1 MTTTHNPLLEGITIL
16 DLTRLLP
23 GPYCTQQLAQL
34 GATVIKIEEPKGG
47 DYARSLSPELFEV
60 VNRGKKSITLDLRQ
74 TEDQQRFKT
83 LVKTADV
90 VIESFRPGVMDK
102 LNCGYQTL
110 QSLNPQLVYAAI
122 TGYGQTGPYV
132 ERAGHDMN
140 YLATAGVLDQI
151 GRAGAPPALSNVQ
164 IADLAG
170 GAMNAAIGILAAVIG
185 AKQSGQGT
193 FVDVSMTDGALAM
206 NTVALAGL
214 NKTAT
219 APKRGA
225 DMLSGAL
232 PNYSIYR
239 CRDGKYIAVGAL
251 EPQFFIRVL
260 NGVWDSVPA
269 PLRHPINK
277 LFKGANSKKKRGADK
292 AGGSHR
298 DKPKASPNMAKLS
311 QLLDDPAK
319 AKLILLPAR
328 WALSA
333 AFATKTRDE
342 WDQWFADKDACVSGI
357 LSPAE
362 AVQHPLFAAR
372 EMVAG
377 KAGKQFFNNPIKF
390 SHRQP
395 PLNASPALGEHN
407 QDYSTD

>member
-1 MTTTHNPLLEGITIL
+1 MTTTKNPLLEGITVL

-34 GATVIKIEEPKGG
+34 GATVVKIEEPNGG

-60 VNRGKKSITLDLRQ
+60 VNRGKQSITLDLRQ
-74 TEDQQRFKT
+74 SADQTCFKK
-83 LVKTADV
+83 LVETADV
-90 VIESFRPGVMDK
+90 VVESFRPGVMDR

-110 QSLNPQLVYAAI
+110 HAINPKLVYAAI
-122 TGYGQTGPYV
+122 TGYGQTGPYA

-151 GRAGAPPALSNVQ
+151 GQAGSAPALSNVQ

-185 AKQSGQGT
+185 AQQSGQGT

-214 NKTAT
+214 NKTAK
-219 APKRGA
+219 APQRGA

-232 PNYSIYR
+232 PNYSVYR

-251 EPQFFIRVL
+251 EPQFFVRVL
-260 NGVWDSVPA
+260 NGVWNSVPA
-269 PLRHPINK
+269 PLRRPINQLIGSATITLK
-277 LFKGANSKKKRGADK
+277 SRAGKKSDRK
-292 AGGSHR
+292 ATGGNN
-298 DKPKASPNMAKLS
+298 NMAKLS
-311 QLLDDPAK
+311 QLLDDPSK
-319 AKLILLPAR
+319 AKLVLAPMR
-328 WALSA
+328 WALRA

-342 WDQWFADKDACVSGI
+342 WDQWFADKDACVSAI
-357 LSPAE
+357 LNPAE
-362 AVQHPLFAAR
+362 ALEHPLFR
-372 EMVAG
+372 ERDMVAG
-377 KAGKQFFNNPIKF
+377 EPGQQYFNNPIKF

-395 PLNASPALGEHN
+395 PLAPSPKLGEHN
-407 QDYSTD
+407 PNHLINH